1 MSSYY
6 YGSLISYRSHL
17 VKDKVGFLL
26 DWEDGEMEREEVREA
41 KKEGGDGLAEQ
52 EERRRRVE
60 NWQNRFDGESV
71 RLLTDSSTNSRC
83 PRPIERNPEDYRGGH

>member
-1 MSSYY
+1 
-6 YGSLISYRSHL
+6 
-17 VKDKVGFLL
+17 
-26 DWEDGEMEREEVREA
+26 MEREEVREA

-83 PRPIERNPEDYRGGH
+83 PRPIERNPEDYRGGHSEKETRESIREHRARALNCRKTDRD